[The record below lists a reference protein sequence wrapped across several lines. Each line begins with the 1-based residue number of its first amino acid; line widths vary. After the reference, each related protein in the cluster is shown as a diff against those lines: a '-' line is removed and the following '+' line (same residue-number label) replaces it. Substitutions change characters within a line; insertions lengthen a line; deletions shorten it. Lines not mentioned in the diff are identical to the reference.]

1 MLAKGGC
8 AMEQTDKE
16 APNQTKPANTT
27 NMTGR
32 PNRIPHPSQTLDL
45 EIFHK
50 AWISRWTA
58 IAGAL
63 LIGVLYAFLP
73 DKLRVG
79 PPWLLLVIEVVLF
92 LPVASSWATSN
103 FLSYNLIRTLSLIV
117 LGFATLG
124 VAISLGLL
132 ITSLASITQAGVLLR
147 SAGLLWVSNVL
158 VFGLIYWEIDGGGPR
173 ARHMKGHRAADF
185 MFPQQ
190 AINELDDWIPLFFD
204 YLFVAF
210 TGATAFSPTDT
221 YPLTRPA
228 KALMM
233 LEGMLSLLIVA
244 ILIGRVANIF

>member
-1 MLAKGGC
+1 MLAKGGR
-8 AMEQTDKE
+8 AMGQTDKD
-16 APNQTKPANTT
+16 APEQATANTT
-27 NMTGR
+27 NTTGK
-32 PNRIPHPSQTLDL
+32 PNKIPHPSQTLEL

-50 AWISRWTA
+50 AWVSRWTA
-58 IAGAL
+58 IVGAL

-73 DKLRVG
+73 DNLRVG
-79 PPWLLLVIEVVLF
+79 PPWLLVVIEIVLI
-92 LPVASSWATSN
+92 LPIASSWATGN
-103 FLSYNLIRTLSLIV
+103 FMSYNLIRTLSLIV
-117 LGFATLG
+117 LGFAALG
-124 VAISLGLL
+124 VAVSLVLL
-132 ITSLASITQAGVLLR
+132 IRTLAVITQASVLLR

-173 ARHMKGHRAADF
+173 ARHMQGHHAADF

-190 AINELDDWIPLFFD
+190 AINDLDNWIPLFFD

-221 YPLTRPA
+221 YPLTRRA

-233 LEGMLSLLIVA
+233 LEGVLSFLIVA

>member
-1 MLAKGGC
+1 
-8 AMEQTDKE
+8 MEQTDKE

-27 NMTGR
+27 NTIRR

-124 VAISLGLL
+124 W
-132 ITSLASITQAGVLLR
+132 R
-147 SAGLLWVSNVL
+147 SAW
-158 VFGLIYWEIDGGGPR
+158 
-173 ARHMKGHRAADF
+173 AC
-185 MFPQQ
+185 
-190 AINELDDWIPLFFD
+190 
-204 YLFVAF
+204 
-210 TGATAFSPTDT
+210 
-221 YPLTRPA
+221 
-228 KALMM
+228 
-233 LEGMLSLLIVA
+233 
-244 ILIGRVANIF
+244 